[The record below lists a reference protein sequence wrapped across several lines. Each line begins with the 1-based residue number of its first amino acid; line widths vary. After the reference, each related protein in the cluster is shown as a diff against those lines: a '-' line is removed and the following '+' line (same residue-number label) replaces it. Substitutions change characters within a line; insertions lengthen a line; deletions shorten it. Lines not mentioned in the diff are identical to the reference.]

1 MHVAIAPDSRVPL
14 PDGGFTQVSY
24 HNLTFTQF
32 GNVLNAVNLPR
43 WAVHCLD
50 NNVSCGGLCGVV
62 GAGVGNATFTFFNF
76 GPFQT
81 PA

>member
-32 GNVLNAVNLPR
+32 GNV
-43 WAVHCLD
+43 HCLD

-76 GPFQT
+76 GLFQI
-81 PA
+81 PV